1 MERREEERYKVD
13 AAAEVKYGATTLKV
27 KAVEISK
34 RGMRIE
40 SENFINPGTKVE
52 AVLFLKEPQRVSGE
66 VKWVLAEPGPS
77 GMSYKIGISCESGQ
91 LVADDQE
98 VVEEE
103 EKEEEQEEEA

>member
-1 MERREEERYKVD
+1 MERREEARYKVD
-13 AAAEVKYGATTLKV
+13 ATAELKYGATTLKV

-40 SENFINPGTKVE
+40 STNFINPGTKVE

-66 VKWVLAEPGPS
+66 VKWVLAEPGAT
-77 GMSYKIGISCESGQ
+77 GMLYKIGIFCLSGQ

-98 VVEEE
+98 V
-103 EKEEEQEEEA
+103 KEEVDEE